1 GKPFFAPTFAILLT
15 ILTLIDDIMKKSDI
29 EHIQRSRYLDS
40 GQKIKSQVDN
50 IVRSI
55 NLKYPELAGNIE
67 IPFNLFGINSP
78 QTDNSIGIALQKYI
92 SSLINQRRF
101 A

>member
-1 GKPFFAPTFAILLT
+1 
-15 ILTLIDDIMKKSDI
+15 MKKSDI
-29 EHIQRSRYLDS
+29 EHIQRSRFLES
-40 GQKIKSQVDN
+40 GLSIKSQVDN

-67 IPFNLFGINSP
+67 IPSSLFGINSP
-78 QTDNSIGIALQKYI
+78 ETNDSISLALQKYI
-92 SSLINQRRF
+92 NSLVNQKRL